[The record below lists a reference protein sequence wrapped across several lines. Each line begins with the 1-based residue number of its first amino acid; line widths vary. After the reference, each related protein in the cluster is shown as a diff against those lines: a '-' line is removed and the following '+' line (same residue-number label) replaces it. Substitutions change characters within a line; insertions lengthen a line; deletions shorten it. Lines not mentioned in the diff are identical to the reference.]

1 MDILTDLVQWF
12 GHLLTALVVLFWF
25 GVACIAVMLICL
37 GQLAL
42 GGSKRLERIEK
53 SHLGLRG
60 F

>member
-1 MDILTDLVQWF
+1 MDILTDLMQWF

-25 GVACIAVMLICL
+25 GVACISVMLICL

-42 GGSKRLERIEK
+42 GGPKHLERARK
-53 SHLGLRG
+53 SQLGLRG

>member
-1 MDILTDLVQWF
+1 MLTDLVQWF

-42 GGSKRLERIEK
+42 GQKNLAQIEK
-53 SHLGLRG
+53 SHLGLEE
-60 F
+60 